1 MDREPHFIAPVL
13 VMALA
18 LIVTGGI
25 ATGLVESADQ
35 ARAAADQAGAPTI
48 AGAPSASTTPTP
60 VPTVNVTATANA
72 TGDAGTGGPAQSVP
86 GRETSPSTAPR
97 R

>member
-13 VMALA
+13 VMAVA

-35 ARAAADQAGAPTI
+35 ARAAVVDQAGTPTVTGASSAP
-48 AGAPSASTTPTP
+48 AGDGTPTP
-60 VPTVNVTATANA
+60 APTGNVTATANA
-72 TGDAGTGGPAQSVP
+72 TWTPVVAAPGGEVF
-86 GRETSPSTAPR
+86 PSAAPR